1 MCQDTMVQIFHD
13 KNYLEIMQKP
23 PFNIEENILRDVL
36 YRTKR
41 FLKTR
46 NYWKVIY
53 IRLFIITVVSIRKI
67 ITMVNSIEGIILVQG
82 HLSIKI

>member
-46 NYWKVIY
+46 NY
-53 IRLFIITVVSIRKI
+53 
-67 ITMVNSIEGIILVQG
+67 
-82 HLSIKI
+82 